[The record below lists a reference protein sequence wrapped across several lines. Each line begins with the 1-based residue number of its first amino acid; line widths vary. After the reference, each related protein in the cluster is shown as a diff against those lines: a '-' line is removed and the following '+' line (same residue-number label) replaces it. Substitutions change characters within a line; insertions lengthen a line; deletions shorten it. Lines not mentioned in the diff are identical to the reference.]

1 MTLPESLFEINS
13 RAFCGCKNLFTI
25 NLPENIKDIGVAA
38 FEDCTNLQT
47 FTIPN
52 SVKEIKTRT
61 FKGCKNLKTLYVPKG
76 FNHFGSE
83 SFKDCI
89 NLEAIYCF
97 DTHSAPGM
105 DYDAFPSDLGGPT
118 WNEHYNTKIK
128 LYIPYGTRDVYYL
141 RGIGYFFLNI
151 IEMESA
157 TSNDY
162 INKEHPIKMT
172 NHNGYLIL
180 DTNEKI
186 RIKIYDIKGEL
197 LINKDITGFE
207 TISLT
212 NGLYII
218 STKYGNNK
226 ILIK

>member
-1 MTLPESLFEINS
+1 MWCQK
-13 RAFCGCKNLFTI
+13 R
-25 NLPENIKDIGVAA
+25 KDLI
-38 FEDCTNLQT
+38 
-47 FTIPN
+47 
-52 SVKEIKTRT
+52 
-61 FKGCKNLKTLYVPKG
+61 
-76 FNHFGSE
+76 
-83 SFKDCI
+83 
-89 NLEAIYCF
+89 
-97 DTHSAPGM
+97 
-105 DYDAFPSDLGGPT
+105 
-118 WNEHYNTKIK
+118 IK
-128 LYIPYGTRDVYYL
+128 LYIPGGTRDVYYL